1 MRTCIGEKM
10 MSFIDCMKNR
20 SSILMEGALGERLKR
35 EYHLVLDE
43 SVTMAGLVY
52 SEKGR
57 KALKELW
64 SEYAK
69 IAGTYHLPF
78 LATTPTRRTNQ
89 ERIERSRFDSTIIQE
104 NVRFLREVQALQNVE
119 MYSGGLV
126 GCKGDAFTGESALDL
141 KSSKDFHEW
150 EVRLFAEAGVDFLY
164 AALFPNVEE
173 TAGMALA
180 IEKYKLPYIISFTIK
195 RDGCLIDGTRISDAI
210 KYIDSLT
217 TDKPVCYMTNCVHPG
232 VLNEALLQPFNNNEI
247 IHKRFKGIQVNT
259 SALSY
264 AELDNSKD
272 LKTAEPTEL
281 AIDTVKL
288 REISPLQ
295 IFGGCCGTDGRHM
308 NEIAKRI

>member
-1 MRTCIGEKM
+1 

-20 SSILMEGALGERLKR
+20 NSILMEGALGERLKR
-35 EYHLVLDE
+35 EYNLVLDE
-43 SVTMAGLVY
+43 DVAMAGLIY
-52 SEKGR
+52 SENGR

-64 SEYAK
+64 SEYAQ
-69 IAGTYHLPF
+69 IARIYNLPF

-89 ERIERSRFDSTIIQE
+89 ERVRRSRFDSTLIRD
-104 NVRFLREVQALQNVE
+104 NVKFLREVQELQNIE

-126 GCKGDAFTGESALDL
+126 GCKGDAYTGEYALDL

-150 EVRLFAEAGVDFLY
+150 EIRLFADAGVDFIY

-173 TAGMALA
+173 AAGMALA
-180 IEKYKLPYIISFTIK
+180 IEKYKMHYIISFTIK
-195 RDGCLIDGTRISDAI
+195 KDGCLIDGTRISDAI

-217 TDKPVCYMTNCVHPG
+217 VSSPVCYMTNCVHPKT
-232 VLNEALLQPFNNNEI
+232 VYEALLQPYNNNEVV
-247 IHKRFKGIQVNT
+247 HKRFKGIQVNT

-264 AELDNSKD
+264 AELDNSLD
-272 LKTAEPTEL
+272 LKTEEPAET

-288 REISPLQ
+288 REISPIQ

-308 NEIAKRI
+308 NEIAKRIQI